1 MTRNCTACHG
11 SRVGNEYLGKHE
23 DLLGDIHFRQGKMSC
38 VDCHTSNV
46 LHGVDSNCEQCHIS
60 PEGVQIQK
68 PNYRYDSLQIPSCEA
83 CHIPA
88 TMGNDGIA
96 MHEEHG
102 SDLSCQVCHSISY
115 TSCDGCHVSI
125 SETTG
130 NPKFTTGGSYLTFL
144 IGKNLFKSYDR
155 PYDYVLVRHIPADP
169 EGYSYYGENL
179 LPSFGALPTWA
190 YATPHNTQLT
200 TPQTE
205 SCNSCHGNPDLFLTI
220 DKIKPEEREANS
232 LIFIDSIP
240 GPVEEPVEE

>member
-1 MTRNCTACHG
+1 
-11 SRVGNEYLGKHE
+11 
-23 DLLGDIHFRQGKMSC
+23 
-38 VDCHTSNV
+38 
-46 LHGVDSNCEQCHIS
+46 
-60 PEGVQIQK
+60 
-68 PNYRYDSLQIPSCEA
+68 
-83 CHIPA
+83 
-88 TMGNDGIA
+88 
-96 MHEEHG
+96 
-102 SDLSCQVCHSISY
+102 
-115 TSCDGCHVSI
+115 
-125 SETTG
+125 
-130 NPKFTTGGSYLTFL
+130 L